1 MALSLNLNVP
11 VAEPTAVGEKVTPTM
26 QLAPAATLV
35 PQVLLATAN
44 WALAVMLMMLR
55 VVACLLVSAT
65 VLAALVIPATVA
77 STGKSRKRFSAM
89 AFQKGLRTLRSNV
102 THLLQVH

>member
-77 STGKSRKRFSAM
+77 STGKSRKRSRKWSFRKV
-89 AFQKGLRTLRSNV
+89 FGHFGLT
-102 THLLQVH
+102 

>member
-1 MALSLNLNVP
+1 MNVNVP
-11 VAEPTAVGEKVTPTM
+11 VAEPTAVGEKAMPTV
-26 QLAPAATLV
+26 QLLPASTLV

-89 AFQKGLRTLRSNV
+89 VFQKALWTLRSNV
-102 THLLQVH
+102 THLLHVH